1 MYLVYD
7 NPADESRAP
16 ELWKN
21 SAQWLKV
28 ERLIYIHADIVKE
41 MVAHLHDLVSGG
53 PKDVNE
59 PWLGTVPEEF
69 DKLTG
74 QWDRD
79 IIAPTSGLSDLMCK

>member
-1 MYLVYD
+1 MSSVYE

-28 ERLIYIHADIVKE
+28 ERLIYIHVDVVKE
-41 MVAHLHDLVSGG
+41 MVTHLHDVAGVD
-53 PKDVNE
+53 PADVQI
-59 PWLGTVPEEF
+59 WLGTMPDEF

-74 QWDRD
+74 Q
-79 IIAPTSGLSDLMCK
+79 CE